1 MKISGLIL
9 AAGLSGRM
17 KSFKPVIKING
28 REFVSIIAGN
38 LLQVCDELVVVTGYK
53 SELVENA
60 LEKSDRIRFVYNEN
74 YEEGMFTSL
83 KKGIIETA
91 DSGWVIYH
99 FVDQPLIPKEFY
111 NEFIE
116 QIDDNYNWIQPAF
129 NSIKGHPVL
138 LNNSLFQIIIDAANN
153 YSLKEISN
161 NRAVNKKIWECR
173 YSQIL
178 SDIDTIKD
186 LEKLK
191 PE

>member
-116 QIDDNYNWIQPAF
+116 QIEDNYNWIQPAF

-178 SDIDTIKD
+178 ADIDTIKD